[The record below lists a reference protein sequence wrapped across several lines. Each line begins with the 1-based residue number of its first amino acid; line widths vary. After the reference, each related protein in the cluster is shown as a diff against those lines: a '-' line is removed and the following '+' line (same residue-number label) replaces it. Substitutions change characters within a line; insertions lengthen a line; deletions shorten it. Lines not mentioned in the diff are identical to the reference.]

1 MAAKKELNYNK
12 AYEELTTIVSEIENN
27 NLPLDILAEK
37 IKYAG
42 QLIQSDEEKL
52 NHALGLYPYLSKIE
66 HNPIKFKIL
75 IRPDLI
81 QIIFKFIGRLCRS
94 NN

>member
-12 AYEELTTIVSEIENN
+12 AYEELTAIVTEIENN

-42 QLIQSDEEKL
+42 QLIQFCKEKL
-52 NHALGLYPYLSKIE
+52 RHTE
-66 HNPIKFKIL
+66 TDFKTIL
-75 IRPDLI
+75 KQLEEE
-81 QIIFKFIGRLCRS
+81 
-94 NN
+94 